1 MPAKPKSRAA
11 PHPPVKTA
19 TQRRAAPGGLATG
32 PTAAK
37 KAPAKGPKAQVKLW
51 NQWDKLHG
59 KGPNSGGKKPVQAAL
74 AKKEPYLVS
83 IINQKGGTG
92 KTTTTINLGAALAYL
107 GFPTLMVDLDPQGHT
122 TIGLGIDP
130 DSFLESMAE
139 VMSIP
144 KKSVDDIT
152 LHTYVPHLY
161 LAPAHIHLAPV
172 AEQIYSRIFRE
183 AILYQALQGLPYDF
197 ILIDCPPSLG
207 VLTINALYACD
218 LIVIPCQISRYSLDG
233 LADLLQT
240 VEHVKALKPQELFKG
255 DLFRILLTMYDRR
268 NRVTNQYVLEEIR
281 PYWKKTFQTIIM
293 KNEALNQS
301 QIAQKA
307 VFDFD
312 PESSGSM
319 DYHNLAVEFLQ
330 LYHRRTG
337 VPVEERFLTA
347 DITPNLRC
355 ETELTH
361 T

>member
-1 MPAKPKSRAA
+1 MPAKPKSIAA
-11 PHPPVKTA
+11 A
-19 TQRRAAPGGLATG
+19 SRPGENPSQTG
-32 PTAAK
+32 AVSTNL
-37 KAPAKGPKAQVKLW
+37 PAGVASPQGGGPQGAKAQAKLW
-51 NQWDKLHG
+51 NQWDRLHG
-59 KGPNSGGKKPVQAAL
+59 KGGNREGKKPVREAS
-74 AKKEPYLVS
+74 AKREPYRVS

-107 GFPTLMVDLDPQGHT
+107 GFSTLLVDLDPQGHT
-122 TIGLGIDP
+122 TIGLGVDP

-139 VMSIP
+139 VMRIP
-144 KKSVDDIT
+144 KKPVADIT
-152 LHTYVPHLY
+152 MFTYVPKLY
-161 LAPAHIHLAPV
+161 LAPANIHLASV
-172 AEQIYSRIFRE
+172 AEQIYARIFRE

-218 LIVIPCQISRYSLDG
+218 LIIIPCQISRYSLDG
-233 LADLLQT
+233 LADLLTT

-255 DLFRILLTMYDRR
+255 DIFRILLTMYDRR
-268 NRVTNQYVLEEIR
+268 NRVTNQFVLEEIR
-281 PYWKKTFQTIIM
+281 PYWNKTFQTIIM

-312 PESSGSM
+312 PESSGSL

-337 VPVEERFLTA
+337 VAVEERWLTT
-347 DITPNLRC
+347 DITPILRY
-355 ETELTH
+355 ETELTNP
-361 T
+361 

>member
-1 MPAKPKSRAA
+1 MPVKPKSAKLFPA
-11 PHPPVKTA
+11 PDKGA
-19 TQRRAAPGGLATG
+19 SRGGGRSAQKPGT
-32 PTAAK
+32 PK
-37 KAPAKGPKAQVKLW
+37 NPKAQAKLW

-59 KGPNSGGKKPVQAAL
+59 KGMSGGGKKPVQPGPT
-74 AKKEPYLVS
+74 KEGPYLVS

-107 GFPTLMVDLDPQGHT
+107 GFPTLLVDLDPQGHT

-144 KKSVDDIT
+144 KKPVDDIT
-152 LHTYVPHLY
+152 LLTYVPKLY

-218 LIVIPCQISRYSLDG
+218 LTIIPCQISRYSLDG
-233 LADLLQT
+233 LADLLTT
-240 VEHVKALKPQELFKG
+240 VEHVKALKPQDLFKS

-268 NRVTNQYVLEEIR
+268 NRVTNQFVLEEIR
-281 PYWKKTFQTIIM
+281 PYWNKTFQTIVM

-312 PESSGSM
+312 PESSGAM

-347 DITPNLRC
+347 AVTPILRY
-355 ETELTH
+355 ETELTNS
-361 T
+361 

>member
-1 MPAKPKSRAA
+1 MPAKPKSTAPPPGKTASQGGSKSARAA
-11 PHPPVKTA
+11 AGPASPKKA
-19 TQRRAAPGGLATG
+19 G
-32 PTAAK
+32 PTN
-37 KAPAKGPKAQVKLW
+37 PRAQAKLW

-59 KGPNSGGKKPVQAAL
+59 KGLGSGGRKPVQPAST
-74 AKKEPYLVS
+74 KKEPYLVS

-107 GFPTLMVDLDPQGHT
+107 GFSTLLVDLDPQGHT

-130 DSFLESMAE
+130 DDFLESMAE

-144 KKSVDDIT
+144 RKPVADIT
-152 LHTYVPHLY
+152 LLTYVHKLY

-233 LADLLQT
+233 LADLLTT

-268 NRVTNQYVLEEIR
+268 NRVTNQYVLGEIR
-281 PYWKKTFQTIIM
+281 PYWNKTFQTIIM

-312 PESSGSM
+312 PESSGSL

-337 VPVEERFLTA
+337 VPVEEKFLTA
-347 DITPNLRC
+347 DITPHLRY
-355 ETELTH
+355 ETELTNP
-361 T
+361 

>member
-1 MPAKPKSRAA
+1 MPAKPKSKTVPRPPGKTSPQGGGRAA
-11 PHPPVKTA
+11 EAAAGPAPPRQA
-19 TQRRAAPGGLATG
+19 
-32 PTAAK
+32 
-37 KAPAKGPKAQVKLW
+37 GPKNPRAQAKLW

-59 KGPNSGGKKPVQAAL
+59 KGLGGVGRKPVQPAPT
-74 AKKEPYLVS
+74 KKEPYLVS

-107 GFPTLMVDLDPQGHT
+107 GFPTLLVDLDPQGHT

-130 DSFLESMAE
+130 DDFLESMAE

-144 KKSVDDIT
+144 RKPVADIT
-152 LHTYVPHLY
+152 LHTYIHKLY

-233 LADLLQT
+233 LADLLTT

-268 NRVTNQYVLEEIR
+268 NRVTNQYVLGEIR
-281 PYWKKTFQTIIM
+281 PYWNKTFQTIIM

-312 PESSGSM
+312 PESSGSL

-337 VPVEERFLTA
+337 IAVEERFLQA
-347 DITPNLRC
+347 DITPNLRF
-355 ETELTH
+355 ETELTNL
-361 T
+361 

>member
-1 MPAKPKSRAA
+1 MPARPRDSAPGPPGQSISETPVAKGGPPAAPEAPENRAPKSPRAQA
-11 PHPPVKTA
+11 KLWHQWDRLYGRDLSHPGEKPV
-19 TQRRAAPGGLATG
+19 P
-32 PTAAK
+32 P
-37 KAPAKGPKAQVKLW
+37 APARK
-51 NQWDKLHG
+51 N
-59 KGPNSGGKKPVQAAL
+59 
-74 AKKEPYLVS
+74 PYLVS

-92 KTTTTINLGAALAYL
+92 KTTTTVNLGAALAYL
-107 GFPTLMVDLDPQGHT
+107 GFSTLLVDLDPQGHT

-130 DSFLESMAE
+130 DAFLESMAE

-144 KKSVDDIT
+144 KKPVADIT
-152 LHTYVPHLY
+152 LPTYVSKLY

-233 LADLLQT
+233 LADLLTT
-240 VEHVKALKPQELFKG
+240 VEHVKALKPQELYQG

-281 PYWKKTFQTIIM
+281 PYWEKTFQTIIM

-301 QIAQKA
+301 QIAQQA

-312 PESSGSM
+312 PDSSGSL

-337 VPVEERFLTA
+337 TPVEEKFLTA
-347 DITPNLRC
+347 DITPNLRY
-355 ETELTH
+355 ETALTNS
-361 T
+361 

>member
-1 MPAKPKSRAA
+1 MPAKPKSIAA
-11 PHPPVKTA
+11 PYHPEKLL
-19 TQRRAAPGGLATG
+19 TQGKVQSAGLLAWPSSQKGGKSQNSRA
-32 PTAAK
+32 
-37 KAPAKGPKAQVKLW
+37 QEKLW
-51 NQWDKLHG
+51 DKWDKLRG
-59 KGPNSGGKKPVQAAL
+59 KGGNRGREKPLQPVPITT
-74 AKKEPYLVS
+74 ESYLVS

-107 GFPTLMVDLDPQGHT
+107 GFSTLLVDLDPQGHT

-144 KKSVDDIT
+144 KKPVADIIM
-152 LHTYVPHLY
+152 LTYIPKLD

-218 LIVIPCQISRYSLDG
+218 LIIIPCQISRYSLDG
-233 LADLLQT
+233 LADLLTT
-240 VEHVKALKPQELFKG
+240 VEHVKALKPQDLFKG

-268 NRVTNQYVLEEIR
+268 NRITNQYVLEEIR
-281 PYWKKTFQTIIM
+281 PYWNKTFQTIIM

-337 VPVEERFLTA
+337 VPVEERLLTT
-347 DITPNLRC
+347 DITPQLRF
-355 ETELTH
+355 ETELTNS
-361 T
+361 